1 MVTNTS
7 EFISDEDAAMRG
19 KDGEVWSQTLSSA
32 THPSLPF
39 PKGWDEGLL

>member
-1 MVTNTS
+1 MVPNTS
-7 EFISDEDAAMRG
+7 EFISDEDATMRG

-32 THPSLPF
+32 THPSLHF